1 MKPTIKT
8 KCHELWRGQRR
19 HPWRIFINA
28 IAAFGVLW
36 TLTEGVTH
44 FLPELKVEGGYPLT
58 VLALI
63 SLGFGLNRVWK
74 PSNIVIKVPTTDT
87 RIEILFDDLFEQE
100 GLRTIGVTEF
110 FESELGVP
118 VSETSLHGM
127 FLKRYF
133 ASGTKD
139 FDEQLKQQLKGITS
153 KDIKKAE
160 GKTKS
165 YPIGSTAC
173 IEVRHDKYIFVAAS
187 ETDPNTC
194 KASSDIG
201 IMWEAMRGLWK
212 RARVEAGGH
221 ELNVPL
227 IGSGLAGIGLPTREL
242 LNLIILSVIT
252 ATKSCQ
258 ITQTIRIVL
267 HPERFEE
274 VALREVKKYWEDS

>member
-1 MKPTIKT
+1 MKPTMKT

-58 VLALI
+58 VIALI
-63 SLGFGLNRVWK
+63 SLGFGLNQVWK

-100 GLRTIGVTEF
+100 GLRIIGVTEF

-133 ASGTKD
+133 C
-139 FDEQLKQQLKGITS
+139 EW
-153 KDIKKAE
+153 
-160 GKTKS
+160 
-165 YPIGSTAC
+165 
-173 IEVRHDKYIFVAAS
+173 
-187 ETDPNTC
+187 N
-194 KASSDIG
+194 
-201 IMWEAMRGLWK
+201 
-212 RARVEAGGH
+212 
-221 ELNVPL
+221 
-227 IGSGLAGIGLPTREL
+227 
-242 LNLIILSVIT
+242 
-252 ATKSCQ
+252 
-258 ITQTIRIVL
+258 
-267 HPERFEE
+267 
-274 VALREVKKYWEDS
+274 